1 MSARFESHEVRRA
14 LGLSQGESAR
24 QYSSVAID
32 SREVERGGL
41 FVALPGERVDGADF
55 IAQAARRGAAGA
67 IVPADRAFD
76 VEDLELFAV
85 PDTLRAL
92 GDLARFARRRS
103 SARVVGVTG
112 SSGKTTVKEMIAL
125 ALAEDGDTW
134 ATPGNLNSLTGLPLT
149 VLRAKP
155 AASYWVLEMGSNA
168 PGEISRLAAI
178 AEPDDAVVTTV
189 GAAHLEGFGD
199 LEGVLREKLA
209 LVRGAQQAGE
219 VVVGDVPPMLP
230 TGARRI
236 RDDVIVAGLGEVAD
250 FRPERFE
257 TGAESAR
264 FDHAGVTYA
273 LQVGGEHHL
282 RDAVIAAALAHA
294 LGVPGE
300 AVARGLS
307 RYRPVGMRGAILR
320 AGELT
325 IVADCYNANPES
337 FEAAIRFCETSFPGR
352 PRSAV
357 VGSMLEL
364 GSESPRAHRSVAAR
378 LLQAGFRRLFPL
390 GEFRA
395 AFRDAAAERDSVGKA
410 TAHVSDAD
418 SVEAVVDELL
428 TGASTGEVV
437 LVKASRGERLER
449 VVEALIARANG
460 EAA

>member
-14 LGLSQGESAR
+14 LGLSPGGSGR

-55 IAQAARRGAAGA
+55 VTQAARRGACGA
-67 IVPADRAFD
+67 IVPAGRSFD
-76 VEDLELFAV
+76 VEDIELFAV

-103 SARVVGVTG
+103 GARVVGVTG
-112 SSGKTTVKEMIAL
+112 SSGKTTVKEMLAL
-125 ALAEDGDTW
+125 ALAEHGDTW

-149 VLRAKP
+149 ILRATP
-155 AASYWVLEMGSNA
+155 GADFWVLEMGSNA

-178 AEPDDAVVTTV
+178 AEPDDAVVTTI
-189 GAAHLEGFGD
+189 GRAHLEGFGNLD
-199 LEGVLREKLA
+199 GVLREKLA
-209 LVRGAQQAGE
+209 LVRGAQPAGR
-219 VVVGDVPPMLP
+219 VVVGDVPPALP
-230 TGARRI
+230 AAARRI
-236 RDDVIVAGLGEVAD
+236 RDDVIVAGLDETSD

-264 FDHAGVTYA
+264 FDHGGVTYA

-282 RDAVIAAALAHA
+282 RDAVIAAALATA
-294 LGVPGE
+294 VGVSGE
-300 AVARGLS
+300 AAARGLS
-307 RYRPVGMRGAILR
+307 RYRPVGMRGAVLR
-320 AGELT
+320 AGPLT
-325 IVADCYNANPES
+325 ILADCYNANPES

-364 GSESPRAHRSVAAR
+364 GSDAPAAHRATAKR
-378 LLQAGFRRLFPL
+378 LLEAGFRRIFPL

-395 AFRDAAAERDSVGKA
+395 AFDDAVAEISIPEGSV
-410 TAHVSDAD
+410 HVSHAD
-418 SVEAVVDELL
+418 SVAAVVEELMS
-428 TGASTGEVV
+428 GASPGEVV

-449 VVEALIARANG
+449 VVESLVAAANG

>member
-14 LGLSQGESAR
+14 LGLSRGDSTR
-24 QYSSVAID
+24 HYSSVAID

-55 IAQAARRGAAGA
+55 VAQAARRGAAGA
-67 IVPADRAFD
+67 IVPAGRSFD
-76 VEDLELFAV
+76 LEDIELFAV
-85 PDTLRAL
+85 ADTLRAL

-103 SARVVGVTG
+103 GARVIGVTG
-112 SSGKTTVKEMIAL
+112 SSGKTTVKEMLSL
-125 ALAEDGDTW
+125 ALAEHGDTW
-134 ATPGNLNSLTGLPLT
+134 ATPGNFNSLTGLPLT
-149 VLRAKP
+149 ILRATP
-155 AASYWVLEMGSNA
+155 GTDYWVLEMGSNA

-189 GAAHLEGFGD
+189 GQAHLEGFGD
-199 LEGVLREKLA
+199 LDGVLREKLA
-209 LVRGAQQAGE
+209 LVRGAQPGGR
-219 VVVGDVPPMLP
+219 VVVGDVPPLLP
-230 TGARRI
+230 AAARRI
-236 RDDVIVAGLGEVAD
+236 RDDVIVAGLENSSD

-282 RDAVIAAALAHA
+282 RDAVIAAALAA
-294 LGVPGE
+294 AVGVPGE
-300 AVARGLS
+300 AAARGLS
-307 RYRPVGMRGAILR
+307 RYRPVGMRGAVVH
-320 AGELT
+320 AGNLT

-364 GSESPRAHRSVAAR
+364 GADAPAAHRATAKR
-378 LLQAGFRRLFPL
+378 LLEAGFQRVFPL

-395 AFRDAAAERDSVGKA
+395 AFGDAVAETSTTEGA
-410 TAHVSDAD
+410 PYVSSAD
-418 SVEAVVDELL
+418 SVEAVVEELRS
-428 TGASTGEVV
+428 GASPGEVV

-449 VVEALIARANG
+449 VVESLVARANG

>member
-14 LGLSQGESAR
+14 LGLSRGESAR
-24 QYSSVAID
+24 HYTSVAID

-55 IAQAARRGAAGA
+55 VAQAARRGAAGA
-67 IVPADRAFD
+67 IVPAGRPFD
-76 VEDLELFAV
+76 VEGIELFAV

-103 SARVVGVTG
+103 GARVVGVTG
-112 SSGKTTVKEMIAL
+112 SSGKTTVKEMLAL
-125 ALAEDGDTW
+125 ALAEHGETW

-149 VLRAKP
+149 ILRATP
-155 AASYWVLEMGSNA
+155 GADYWVLEMGSNA
-168 PGEISRLAAI
+168 PGEIARLAAI
-178 AEPDDAVVTTV
+178 AEPDDAIVTTV
-189 GAAHLEGFGD
+189 GRAHLEGFGD
-199 LEGVLREKLA
+199 VDGVLREKLA
-209 LVRGAQQAGE
+209 LVRGAQPAGS
-219 VVVGDVPPMLP
+219 VVVGDVPSILP
-230 TGARRI
+230 AASRRI
-236 RDDVIVAGLGEVAD
+236 RDDVIAAGLEESSD

-264 FDHAGVTYA
+264 FDHGGVTYA

-282 RDAVIAAALAHA
+282 RDAVIAAALADA
-294 LGVPGE
+294 VGVPGE
-300 AVARGLS
+300 AAARGLS
-307 RYRPVGMRGAILR
+307 RYRPVGMRGAVVR
-320 AGELT
+320 AGDLT

-337 FEAAIRFCETSFPGR
+337 FEAAIRFCESSFPGR

-364 GSESPRAHRSVAAR
+364 GSDAPAAHRATATR
-378 LLQAGFRRLFPL
+378 LLEAGFRRIFPL

-395 AFRDAAAERDSVGKA
+395 AFGDAMRDTSSLEGAAYVSEADSVG
-410 TAHVSDAD
+410 
-418 SVEAVVDELL
+418 AVVEELL
-428 TGASTGEVV
+428 SGASPGEVV

-449 VVEALIARANG
+449 VVESLIAGANG

>member
-14 LGLSQGESAR
+14 LGLSQSESSR
-24 QYSSVAID
+24 RYSSVAID
-32 SREVERGGL
+32 SRAVERGGL

-55 IAQAARRGAAGA
+55 VSQAARRGAAGA
-67 IVPADRAFD
+67 IVPAGRSFD
-76 VEDLELFAV
+76 VEGIELFAV

-103 SARVVGVTG
+103 GARVVGVTG
-112 SSGKTTVKEMIAL
+112 SSGKTTVKEMLAL
-125 ALAEDGDTW
+125 ALTEHGETW

-149 VLRAKP
+149 ILRATP
-155 AASYWVLEMGSNA
+155 GAGYWVLEMGSNA
-168 PGEISRLAAI
+168 PGEIARLTAI

-189 GAAHLEGFGD
+189 GKAHLEGFGD
-199 LEGVLREKLA
+199 IDGVLREKLA
-209 LVRGAQQAGE
+209 LVRGAQPAGR
-219 VVVGDVPPMLP
+219 VVVGDLPPTLP
-230 TGARRI
+230 AAARRI
-236 RDDVIVAGLGEVAD
+236 RDDVIVAGLEETSG

-264 FDHAGVTYA
+264 FDHGGVTYA

-282 RDAVIAAALAHA
+282 RDAVIAAALAA
-294 LGVPGE
+294 AVGVPAE
-300 AVARGLS
+300 AAARGLS
-307 RYRPVGMRGAILR
+307 RYRPVGMRGAIVR
-320 AGELT
+320 AGTLT

-364 GSESPRAHRSVAAR
+364 GPDAAAAHRATARR
-378 LLQAGFRRLFPL
+378 LLEAGFQRIFPL
-390 GEFRA
+390 GEFRE
-395 AFRDAAAERDSVGKA
+395 AFGDVVTETPRDETPV
-410 TAHVSDAD
+410 HVSAAD

-428 TGASTGEVV
+428 SGTSPGEVV

-449 VVEALIARANG
+449 VVESLVARANG